1 MRATLT
7 KRQKEVYDVLEKA
20 IKTSTICPS
29 YAELAKA
36 LNLRVS
42 NVYRIISILISKGF
56 VKKINGLNRSFILT
70 ETENEKELSHLKEL
84 KQTVTDFVFKQE
96 EYQSF
101 LKIDPKS
108 EKTTD
113 LARKTVDS
121 FNSIKCLVNEN

>member
-20 IKTSTICPS
+20 IRTSTICPS

-36 LNLRVS
+36 LDLRVS

-70 ETENEKELSHLKEL
+70 ETENERELSHLKEL

-108 EKTTD
+108 KKTTD
-113 LARKTVDS
+113 LARKTGDS
-121 FNSIKCLVNEN
+121 FNSINCLVNGN